1 MGKIL
6 LIDIDGTLVDYE
18 NRLPASAVDAIR
30 KARANG
36 HKVYLCSGRSKAENK
51 QEIWNI
57 GIDGYIG
64 GNGSYVESDGVV
76 VMHQLI
82 TADQCRRI
90 VDWLNARGLE
100 FYLESNNGLFASR
113 TFKDVAVRIMAEYS
127 RRKGRDARTDIS
139 YQEAFPGMIWDGE
152 LYRDDLN
159 KISYVLHSY
168 QDALD
173 AQKAFPEMQHGTWG
187 GAGETALFGDM
198 GVKNI
203 TKAHAVETLL
213 AANPISNQFEIAAMN
228 IEYDFGIQ
236 ADDITSY
243 KGVKSNDNGDAGLV
257 LVIQAAAGKAQ
268 NVVDALTTYQKDQV
282 AFYGNYAE
290 FAQAQ
295 SNVEN
300 AVIGSND
307 SDLVV
312 MVIASNECSADL
324 SSAVDSV
331 LGK

>member
-18 NRLPASAVDAIR
+18 NHLPESAVTAIR
-30 KARANG
+30 TARANG
-36 HKVYLCSGRSKAENK
+36 HNVYLCSGRSKAENR
-51 QEIWNI
+51 QEIWDI

-90 VDWLNARGLE
+90 VDWLDANGLE

-113 TFKDVAVRIMAEYS
+113 TFKDVVVPVMAEYAH
-127 RRKGRDARTDIS
+127 RKGRAVPQNTD
-139 YQEAFPGMIWDGE
+139 YRAAFPGMIWDGE
-152 LYRDDLN
+152 LYRDDVN
-159 KISYVLHSY
+159 KISYVLHRY
-168 QDALD
+168 QDHLD

-213 AANPISNQFEIAAMN
+213 AHLGAEKADTIA
-228 IEYDFGIQ
+228 F
-236 ADDITSY
+236 
-243 KGVKSNDNGDAGLV
+243 GDAKVDIPMFEACAYGVAMGSGGEEIKSVADYVTTDVDQDGLY
-257 LVIQAAAGKAQ
+257 
-268 NVVDALTTYQKDQV
+268 N
-282 AFYGNYAE
+282 AF
-290 FAQAQ
+290 
-295 SNVEN
+295 VH
-300 AVIGSND
+300 
-307 SDLVV
+307 
-312 MVIASNECSADL
+312 
-324 SSAVDSV
+324 
-331 LGK
+331 LGLI